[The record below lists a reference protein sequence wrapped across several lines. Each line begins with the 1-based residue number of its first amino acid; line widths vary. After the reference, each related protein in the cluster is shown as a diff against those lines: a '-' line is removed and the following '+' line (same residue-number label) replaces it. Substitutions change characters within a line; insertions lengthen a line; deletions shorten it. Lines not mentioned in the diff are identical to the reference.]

1 MAKEKE
7 ASKELEEKLIMY
19 KNEVV
24 ELNEKSFNK
33 AVRQIGF
40 FAKDLDLG
48 LFDPLKDVNDG
59 DLLDEEEIVTEE
71 E

>member
-1 MAKEKE
+1 
-7 ASKELEEKLIMY
+7 MY